1 MNDQDSTDQRRRR
14 GLEHEDED
22 YERTVQRL
30 VDQDLDDWPN
40 EAGFE
45 GLTEVRGPTDLHVT
59 GSIPS
64 WAAGSLF
71 RTGPGQ
77 YNVEDTPLG
86 TYRTQH
92 WFDGFGHSHKFE
104 IIPNQLDPKGPVR
117 VEYSSR
123 RQTEG
128 LVDEIKSTGRRS
140 TITFGQRQDICVGI
154 FSKVM
159 SVWRTSSLPLPT
171 MIENIAVTVQG
182 DIPGLPLPNPKSFI
196 ESGHRSASKVMWL
209 GTDNSILKAFDTR
222 TMEALDCESHG
233 TLNPLLKGP
242 LSCAHAQRD
251 PETGDYFNYNLQFGP
266 ISTYRVFRTN
276 ASTGTTDILA
286 TIGQPDVR
294 PAYIHSFFLTQS
306 YVILC
311 IPSTHIRA
319 MGLSIPWNRTITDA
333 IEAFDEKN
341 LCKWFVIDRRQDKG
355 VVAQFET
362 PAGFYFHSVN
372 AYEELDALTG
382 DVNVFC
388 DLLEYPNTDVIKSY
402 EIDVLM
408 GKNGMGKNFWGDESR
423 ARNCQVRLARY
434 KFSIPKS
441 HQSSSST
448 STKYLNA
455 EKVFEIKAPHVGEL
469 PTINP
474 SFATRDYRY
483 VYSLPNRGCSTLL
496 DSIAKTDVKT
506 RETIYWDNPKGHTP
520 GEAIFVPR
528 PEIEGR
534 DEASAE
540 DDGVLLSIVLDGHG
554 KTSYLVCLD
563 ARTMKEMG
571 RAECEWAIG
580 FGFHGMHVA
589 A

>member
-1 MNDQDSTDQRRRR
+1 MPDPEAIDQCLRR

-22 YERTVQRL
+22 YERTVQKL

-45 GLTEVRGPTDLHVT
+45 GLNEVRGPVDLHVK

-86 TYRTQH
+86 TYRTKH
-92 WFDGFGHSHKFE
+92 WFDGFGHSHKFQ
-104 IIPNQLDPKGPVR
+104 IIPNQLDPNGPVR
-117 VEYSSR
+117 VEYSSK
-123 RQTEG
+123 RQTEE
-128 LVDEIKSTGRRS
+128 LVAEIKSTGRRS
-140 TITFGQRQDICVGI
+140 TITFGQRQDVCVGI

-159 SVWRTSSLPLPT
+159 SVWRASGLPLPT
-171 MIENIAVTVQG
+171 NIENIAVTVQG
-182 DIPGLPLPNPKSFI
+182 SVPGLPLPNTKQPL
-196 ESGHRSASKVMWL
+196 ESGHRSTPKVLWL
-209 GTDNSILKAFDTR
+209 GTDNSILKAFDTN
-222 TMEALDCESHG
+222 TMEALDCKAHT

-266 ISTYRVFRTN
+266 VSTYRVFRSN
-276 ASTGTTDILA
+276 AATGTTDILA
-286 TIGQPDVR
+286 TIAQPDVR
-294 PAYIHSFFLTQS
+294 PAYIHSFFLTRS

-311 IPSTHIRA
+311 VPSTHIRA
-319 MGLSIPWNRTITDA
+319 MGLSIPWNRSITDA
-333 IEAFDEKN
+333 IDEFDEKN
-341 LCKWFVIDRRQDKG
+341 LCKWFVIDRREDKG

-362 PAGFYFHSVN
+362 PAGFYFHSAN
-372 AYEELDALTG
+372 AYDELDGLTG
-382 DVNVFC
+382 EINIFC
-388 DLLEYPNTDVIKSY
+388 DMLEYPNTDVIKSY

-423 ARNCQVRLARY
+423 ARNSQVRLARY
-434 KFSIPKS
+434 KFSIPKN
-441 HQSSSST
+441 HQSSGG
-448 STKYLNA
+448 STKYLGA
-455 EKVFEIKAPHVGEL
+455 QKMFEIKAPHIGEL

-474 SFATRDYRY
+474 SFATKDYRY
-483 VYSLPNRGCSTLL
+483 VYSLPNRGRSTLL
-496 DSIAKTDVKT
+496 DSISKTNVKT

-528 PEIEGR
+528 PRIEG
-534 DEASAE
+534 DKEEPAE

-563 ARTMKEMG
+563 ARTMKEIG

-580 FGFHGMHVA
+580 FGFHGMHVPA
-589 A
+589 